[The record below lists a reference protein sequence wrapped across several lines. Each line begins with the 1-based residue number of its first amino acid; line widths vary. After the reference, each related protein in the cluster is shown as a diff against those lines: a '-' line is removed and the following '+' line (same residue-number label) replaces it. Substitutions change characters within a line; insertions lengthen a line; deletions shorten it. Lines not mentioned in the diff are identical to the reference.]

1 MSNFTKRLILFLIFL
16 PITLLAFFFPVSN
29 HIIIFIIY
37 GLLVTGFGSYE
48 FYKLIKHKGINVKP
62 YFLSVCN
69 TLLLVSSWAYVH
81 NIGNIQAF
89 KPAPLLFFAC
99 LIGLFSFIFARD
111 IFKKELDYSFE
122 KIAYTLMGLLYIGFP
137 SLLVPFLFNLSFSP
151 EKAVPLFYNINSLG
165 TWTGSFTLLL
175 LLIIIWSNDIYAYL
189 IGRLL
194 GKSNSIGLT
203 ASPNKSWAG
212 YIGGYLSSF
221 VMVTVYIVLINF
233 IPFLREHMQYPIAFY
248 YITTL
253 IVGVMV
259 PIGDLVE
266 SVIKRSVNIKDSGN
280 LMMGRG
286 GVLDSIDSIL
296 FTIPI
301 FFILVQIYF
310 SFRSL

>member
-16 PITLLAFFFPVSN
+16 PTVLLSFFFPVKN
-29 HIIIFIIY
+29 HIIIFILY
-37 GLLVTGFGSYE
+37 GAIVTWYGSHE
-48 FYKLIKHKGINVKP
+48 FALLIKHKGITIKP
-62 YFLSVCN
+62 YFLGVCN
-69 TLLLVSSWAYVH
+69 TLLFICSYLFAH
-81 NIGNIQAF
+81 NVGNLQSF
-89 KPAPLLFFAC
+89 RPAPLLFFAA
-99 LIGLFSFIFARD
+99 LIGLVSYILSRD
-111 IFKKELDYSFE
+111 ILKQDLTHSFE
-122 KIAYTLMGLLYIGFP
+122 KIAYTLTGLIYIGLP
-137 SLLVPFLFNLSFSP
+137 SLLVPFIFNLSFTESST
-151 EKAVPLFYNINSLG
+151 PLFYNIAPHG

-175 LLIIIWSNDIYAYL
+175 LIIIIWSNDIFAYL
-189 IGRLL
+189 FGRLL
-194 GKSNSIGLT
+194 GKNNSIGLT

-221 VMVTVYIVLINF
+221 VIVTIYIGFIYF
-233 IPFLREHMQYPIAFY
+233 IPFLRKHMQYPLAFY

-253 IVGVMV
+253 IVGIMV

-301 FFILVQIYF
+301 FFMLVQIYF
-310 SFRSL
+310 SFRGL